1 MVESPS
7 MRTVQRRTVQLANYE
22 DGLWDLLLGMVF
34 MLLAVYPVSRARL
47 GPAWNLALFVG
58 LLLLTVAL
66 QSIVRRRIST
76 LRIGYVK
83 ARATPALKLLLAIVG
98 VLVVLTVALVVLT
111 LVQPGWLGT
120 GRSGSGSG
128 WLQRYWVELAVLAV
142 LVGLFSGM
150 AYAFGVPRLYLY
162 GWLLGGGNL
171 ASVVM
176 NAGAPE
182 AFNLPLAVAAGVILL
197 IGVGLLVRFVHK
209 YPKLDA

>member
-1 MVESPS
+1 
-7 MRTVQRRTVQLANYE
+7 
-22 DGLWDLLLGMVF
+22 